1 MQMGEKERSK
11 RARNAWAT
19 SLLEKKNAGLT
30 QHLVRI

>member
-1 MQMGEKERSK
+1 MPIGEQESSK

-19 SLLEKKNAGLT
+19 ALLEKKNAGLT